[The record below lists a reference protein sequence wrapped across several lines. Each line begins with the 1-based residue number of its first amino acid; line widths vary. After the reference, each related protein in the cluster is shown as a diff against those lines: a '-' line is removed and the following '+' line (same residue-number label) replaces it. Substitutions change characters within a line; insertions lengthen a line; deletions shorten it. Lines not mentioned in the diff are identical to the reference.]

1 MASYIESVMM
11 RDEDVIFAARLH
23 WIIYFWGLTL
33 TLIGWVFTFYGFDSI
48 LEHFAHVKLPIGLE
62 PMVKWFNL
70 GIVVVGVLLIILA
83 YIKQQTTELAVT
95 NRRVLAKFGII
106 SRTTFELF
114 LNKVE
119 SVNIDQPIMGRLL
132 GFGSIHVKGT
142 GGGMSPIDGI
152 YYPEFFQRVL
162 MEQIRLRHDKDEAN
176 NGGDD

>member
-1 MASYIESVMM
+1 MGSYIESVMM

-23 WIIYFWGLTL
+23 WIIYFWGLFLTL
-33 TLIGWVFTFYGFDSI
+33 TGWVFTFYGFDNVI
-48 LEHFAHVKLPIGLE
+48 AHFTGRELPAGLL
-62 PMVKWFNL
+62 PFIKWFNL
-70 GIVVVGVLLIILA
+70 GIVIVGVILLIFA
-83 YIKQQTTELAVT
+83 YIQQQTTELAVT

-119 SVNIDQPIMGRLL
+119 GVNVDQTITGRLL

-142 GGGMSPIDGI
+142 GGGMSPIDAI

-162 MEQIRLRHDKDEAN
+162 LEQIRLRHDRDEG
-176 NGGDD
+176 NGSND